1 MACQFSATCGER
13 NEVMKQNMAEY
24 YGIARYLTTEWLQRP
39 MTAITKNI
47 TDASDFNSSMN
58 PSLRTPEIF
67 MQFCNLKAAAVKAS
81 TDD

>member
-24 YGIARYLTTEWLQRP
+24 YRIAQYLTTERLQRP

-47 TDASDFNSSMN
+47 ADASDLNLSMN
-58 PSLRTPEIF
+58 AIRTPEIF
-67 MQFCNLKAAAVKAS
+67 AVL
-81 TDD
+81 